1 MTRANACLCAVVLL
15 LAGCYGLG
23 AGVKLPPLETARDFL
38 VAHQPEEPGYGL
50 YSYLLFG
57 SPPTPASRDR
67 ALAEQQ
73 QARQAYEALLAE
85 RAAEQAAA
93 RPGGPVVGFEL
104 LREAIPGLER
114 VGVLLDANQRSLAQ
128 YLDEIEAPVRALG
141 IQMLRLAVR
150 GPDEIGAAFPHMTKE
165 RAGALIVLA
174 GPLFFEHR
182 ERIAKLAIERR
193 LPIMSSVV
201 GLVEAGG
208 LMRYIADYYELW
220 RLAARY
226 VDAILHGADPAG
238 LAVEQPTHFALTV
251 NLRTARALGLT
262 LPQSILI
269 RADKVIE

>member
-1 MTRANACLCAVVLL
+1 MAAELVQRRVDVIVAPLAAQALAARKATATIPIVTVAVTDP
-15 LAGCYGLG
+15 
-23 AGVKLPPLETARDFL
+23 VKL
-38 VAHQPEEPGYGL
+38 GL
-50 YSYLLFG
+50 IESY
-57 SPPTPASRDR
+57 
-67 ALAEQQ
+67 
-73 QARQAYEALLAE
+73 
-85 RAAEQAAA
+85 A
-93 RPGGPVVGFEL
+93 RPGSNVTGVTTEAASAIVLKYFEL